1 MVAPMET
8 VVEYSIGSY
17 ILTRHVSPN
26 H

>member
-17 ILTRHVSPN
+17 ILQAC
-26 H
+26 